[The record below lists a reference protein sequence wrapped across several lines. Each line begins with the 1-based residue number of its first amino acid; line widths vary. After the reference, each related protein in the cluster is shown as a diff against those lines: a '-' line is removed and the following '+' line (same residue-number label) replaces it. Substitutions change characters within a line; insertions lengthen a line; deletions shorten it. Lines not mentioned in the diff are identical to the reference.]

1 MALTQISTGGV
12 KNDAVT
18 AGKIPANAVGSSE
31 IADDAV
37 DQGAIADEAVD
48 EARLQISNAGT
59 NGQFLS
65 KQSGNTGGLT
75 WADVPAQY
83 THPNHS
89 GEVTST
95 GDGATVIASNIVDED
110 NLKISNAGTNGQFLS
125 KQSGDTG
132 GLTWA
137 TVQSAPTITGT
148 MSGSVAQDK
157 PVQVKSDGTLE
168 AVVQTSAGVGTSA
181 NIDTG
186 HGSDT
191 WDQTCRTAPLGGGK
205 FATIWINSDHYAE
218 CCITEVNPTTNA
230 VTKGSTTVLS
240 SGYDTN
246 FPSVCYDHVN
256 SRIVYSYMV
265 ADVSG
270 SGPTLYGKVATVS
283 GTTQT
288 FGTAVSIA
296 PDSYHADSCFDPENS
311 TVVWAWE
318 YNNQIY
324 CNTAITTSSRG
335 LTKGST
341 SVSVTGGSG
350 LGTVAGGQQPTIKS
364 IRLEGCVGKVGIAFR
379 WSSDIWYKPMS
390 VGSNS
395 VASADTNAVEVMTTS
410 GDTDVG
416 LGYARSHW
424 IKKSDGSVNTSGN
437 VAIVTVMTDAGALN
451 ARTFT
456 LNSVGAKSDFNGAS
470 VTTLNAG
477 GVTQFHGCKHPPFD
491 INLGKWIYVS
501 KYSPASGSDYLAW
514 QGLAPDLTQSWA
526 PTITTPTQID
536 DTTDAQ
542 EVCLANTQIEGT
554 NNTGTF
560 IDPVSTED
568 RMYSVWRDNA
578 DSNKIN
584 HVAFLTTNVTNLNT
598 KGIGFADAG
607 YTDGQTATIKVN
619 SNTTTQ
625 SSLTPGT
632 EYYVQGDGSLGT
644 SAHADATM
652 KAGIALTS
660 TKLLIRQ

>member
-1 MALTQISTGGV
+1 MALTKISTGGV
-12 KNDAVT
+12 K
-18 AGKIPANAVGSSE
+18 
-31 IADDAV
+31 DDAAS
-37 DQGAIADEAVD
+37 QAKIADEAVD

-59 NGQFLS
+59 NGQFLQ

-75 WADVPAQY
+75 WADAI
-83 THPNHS
+83 
-89 GEVTST
+89 TSIADDSITQAKIANDAIGQDQLADNAVVLANLTNDCVT
-95 GDGATVIASNIVDED
+95 GDKIADEAIAESR
-110 NLKISNAGTNGQFLS
+110 LEISNAGTNGQFLQ
-125 KQSGDTG
+125 KQSGNTG

-168 AVVQTSAGVGTSA
+168 AVVQTSAGVGTTGF
-181 NIDTG
+181 IDNGETSG
-186 HGSDT
+186 DT

-218 CCITEVNPTTNA
+218 CCITEVNPTTHA
-230 VTKGSTTVLS
+230 VSKGSTTVLNTV
-240 SGYDTN
+240 DVTN

-265 ADVSG
+265 SDVSG
-270 SGPTLYGKVATVS
+270 QGPTLYGRVATVS

-288 FGTAVSIA
+288 FGTQVSIA
-296 PDSYHADSCFDPENS
+296 ADSYHADSCFDPENS

-318 YNNQIY
+318 YNNDIY
-324 CNTAITTSSRG
+324 CNTAVTTSSRS
-335 LTKGST
+335 LTKGTT
-341 SVSVTGGSG
+341 SQSVTGDNVG
-350 LGTVAGGQQPTIKS
+350 GGQQPTIKS

-379 WSSDIWYKPMS
+379 WQQDIWYRPML
-390 VGSNS
+390 VGNNS
-395 VASADTNAVEVMTTS
+395 VAQISGYGEVELMTTS

-424 IKKSDGSVNTSGN
+424 IKKSDGSVNTTGN
-437 VAIVTVMTDAGALN
+437 VGIVTAMTDAGVLHS
-451 ARTFT
+451 RTFI
-456 LNSVGAKSDFNGAS
+456 LNSWGAAATLYGSTATL
-470 VTTLNAG
+470 TTG
-477 GVTQFHGCKHPPFD
+477 SVTQFHGCKHPPFD

-514 QGLAPDLTQSWA
+514 QGLAPDLTQGWT

-542 EVCLANTQIEGT
+542 EVCLAHTQIEGT

-560 IDPVSTED
+560 IDPISTDD

-578 DSNKIN
+578 DSDKIN
-584 HVAFLTTNVTNLNT
+584 HAAFLTTNVTNLNT
-598 KGIGFADAG
+598 KVIGFADAA
-607 YTDGQTATIKVN
+607 YTNGQTATIKVN

-632 EYYVQGDGSLGT
+632 EYYVQGDGSIGT
-644 SAHADATM
+644 SAHSQATV

-660 TKLLIRQ
+660 TKLLIRQQ